1 MDGTAADDAKQ
12 TGPDDDWAPER
23 RELALM
29 LAGKKPLAMYYEVVP
44 IDSGLV
50 PEAMF
55 APHVAAGRIVMREAF
70 EPTSVPAAVV
80 EEVKLRRV
88 LYALP
93 TETWRIDAMLLLCE
107 VYRQQ
112 GGWDAGL
119 ERLTGKLLGYDDSQ
133 IETWLRDMKLLPQS

>member
-1 MDGTAADDAKQ
+1 MNEAEAGDANR
-12 TGPDDDWAPER
+12 TEPDDDWAPER

-44 IDSGLV
+44 IDAGLV
-50 PEAMF
+50 PEAIF
-55 APHVAAGRIVMREAF
+55 APHVATGRIVMREAF
-70 EPTSVPAAVV
+70 EPTSVPAGIVKDA
-80 EEVKLRRV
+80 KLRRV

-93 TETWRIDAMLLLCE
+93 GETWRIDAMLLLCE

-119 ERLTGKLLGYDDSQ
+119 ERLTGKLLGYDDDQ
-133 IETWLRDMKLLPQS
+133 IETWLRDMKLVPQS